1 MACRSQQLFL
11 LAGIFGLV
19 LLGKPAKTSASTVE
33 ILTSNVEDLAAVSS
47 GGDRAFLPDTNLN
60 SREGLRAAYEF
71 PQLPAESEL
80 AALEPTLPLSA
91 PAEIPDL
98 WQEAANSA
106 TGTLST
112 KTQETELFNPGQK
125 LEENID
131 RKKTDLGIDP
141 DSHLA
146 QLPNPIL
153 PREPELPAPTAP
165 QPPPSSPLQPT
176 PLTP

>member
-11 LAGIFGLV
+11 LAGNFGFV
-19 LLGKPAKTSASTVE
+19 LIGKPAKTSASTVE

-47 GGDRAFLPDTNLN
+47 GGDRPLLPDPNLD
-60 SREGLRAAYEF
+60 SREGLPVAYEF

-80 AALEPTLPLSA
+80 EALDPTLPLSA
-91 PAEIPDL
+91 PAETPDPSPF
-98 WQEAANSA
+98 APNSA

-112 KTQETELFNPGQK
+112 KTQETELFNRGQK

-131 RKKTDLGIDP
+131 RKKTDLDLAP
-141 DSHLA
+141 DSHLS

-153 PREPELPAPTAP
+153 PREPE
-165 QPPPSSPLQPT
+165 
-176 PLTP
+176 